1 MYARILPSPR
11 RCSICCEILDPFGI
25 VRLEGGGYISEYEL
39 AFPDMA
45 WDLGYLIHL
54 CFHQHPIK
62 PTKAEWTLKVKGETV
77 LDHVVFWFGCAD
89 RQVKARRS
97 PSSLWD
103 LAGKALLTPIRKEA
117 EWLEGRGYISEYELA
132 FPEMAW
138 DMGYLTYLCFH
149 PHLIKPRMDFKG
161 ETAP

>member
-1 MYARILPSPR
+1 
-11 RCSICCEILDPFGI
+11 
-25 VRLEGGGYISEYEL
+25 
-39 AFPDMA
+39 
-45 WDLGYLIHL
+45 
-54 CFHQHPIK
+54 
-62 PTKAEWTLKVKGETV
+62 

-117 EWLEGRGYISEYELA
+117 EWLEGRGYISEYELV

-138 DMGYLTYLCFH
+138 NVGYLTHLCFH
-149 PHLIKPRMDFKG
+149 RQLIKPTKAERTLREKQSWTMWFLVWLC
-161 ETAP
+161 